1 MATVDPLT
9 FSYSVRHLLLR
20 KTQVLLTVGGIAL
33 VVFVFVATLMLS
45 AGLNQTLSSTGSPD
59 NIIVLRN
66 GATNEIQSGISR
78 EHAAVILSDSDVA
91 RDSAGQPEATSDI
104 LVLVSLNKRSDGQRS
119 NVNLR
124 GTFAKAMTIRPGI
137 RMIEGIP
144 PRAGT
149 REVMVG
155 TAIRDKFAGTAVGS
169 TLRLVGSDWLI
180 TGIFDAGN
188 SAFSSEVWG
197 DVDVMMPSFRRERF
211 SSVTFQMSSG
221 ANFESIKERLQ
232 NDRRLSVSLF
242 REREFY
248 ESQSRALSIFIGIIG
263 GVISAVFSLGA
274 IIGAMITM
282 YSSVANRVRE
292 IGILRALGFSRRA
305 IFLAFVRECL
315 LVGFVGG
322 VLGVI
327 AALGLSLVRFA
338 TTNFSTFSEV
348 AFGFTMTPKIACFG
362 ILFALAMGLI
372 GGALPA
378 WRASR
383 LQIVEALRTR

>member
-1 MATVDPLT
+1 MKTVDPLT
-9 FSYSVRHLLLR
+9 FSYSLRHLLLR
-20 KTQVLLTVGGIAL
+20 KTQVMLTVGGIAL
-33 VVFVFVATLMLS
+33 VVFVFVATLMLA
-45 AGLNQTLSSTGSPD
+45 AGLSETLSSTGSPD
-59 NIIVLRN
+59 NVIVLRN

-78 EHAAVILSDSDVA
+78 EHGAVVLSDPSVA
-91 RDSAGQPEATSDI
+91 RDAGGQPEATSEI

-124 GTFAKAMTIRPGI
+124 GTAPKARAIRPGI
-137 RMIEGIP
+137 SIIEGSA
-144 PRAGT
+144 PRSGT
-149 REVMVG
+149 REVMIG
-155 TAIRDKFAGTAVGS
+155 TAIREKFAGTTVGS
-169 TLRLVGSDWLI
+169 TLRLVGTDWLI

-188 SAFSSEVWG
+188 SAFSSEIWG

-211 SSVTFQMSSG
+211 SSVTFRLAAG
-221 ANFESIKERLQ
+221 ADFEAVRERLQ
-232 NDRRLSVSLF
+232 NDRRLSVSIY
-242 REREFY
+242 REQAFY
-248 ESQSRALSIFIGIIG
+248 ESQSRSLSIFIGIIG

-292 IGILRALGFSRRA
+292 IGILRALGFSRKA

-327 AALGLSLVRFA
+327 AAMGLGAVRFA

-348 AFGFTMTPKIACFG
+348 AFGFTMTPRIALFG
-362 ILFALAMGLI
+362 VLFALAMGLI

-383 LQIVEALRTR
+383 LQIVEELRSR